1 MGAAE
6 PIRALL
12 FAVLQGV
19 HLRFVLV
26 CSNRVFPF
34 DVLSGGRSSLVAVD
48 TILWDLPVD
57 LAAVQSSLG
66 AADATLLR
74 LLLDLAVD
82 QSGLEAADTTLLRS
96 LLGLAVDQYGLEAAG
111 STLLRSLL
119 GFAADQYGLEAAGF
133 HLAGLSSVQSV
144 ARYYFPFV
152 GTILS
157 DTLPGLGSGRFV
169 YWGRSSFFAARH
181 SLPVVAL

>member
-1 MGAAE
+1 MGAGE
-6 PIRALL
+6 STRVLF
-12 FAVLQGV
+12 FAVLRGA
-19 HLRFVLV
+19 HLGPVPFY
-26 CSNRVFPF
+26 SNRVFPF
-34 DVLSGGRSSLVAVD
+34 DVPSEDHSSLVA
-48 TILWDLPVD
+48 
-57 LAAVQSSLG
+57 
-66 AADATLLR
+66 AD
-74 LLLDLAVD
+74 
-82 QSGLEAADTTLLRS
+82 STLLRS

-119 GFAADQYGLEAAGF
+119 GLAVDQYGLEAAGF

-144 ARYYFPFV
+144 AHYYFPFV

-157 DTLPGLGSGRFV
+157 DTLPGLGSERFV

>member
-6 PIRALL
+6 SIRALL

-26 CSNRVFPF
+26 CSNRVSPF
-34 DVLSGGRSSLVAVD
+34 DVLSGGHSSLVAVD
-48 TILWDLPVD
+48 TILWDSPVD

-96 LLGLAVDQYGLEAAG
+96 LLDLAVDQ
-111 STLLRSLL
+111 S
-119 GFAADQYGLEAAGF
+119 GLEAAGF
-133 HLAGLSSVQSV
+133 HLAGLPSVQLV
-144 ARYYFPFV
+144 ARYCFPFV
-152 GTILS
+152 GTILLDS
-157 DTLPGLGSGRFV
+157 LPGLGFGRFA
-169 YWGRSSFFAARH
+169 YCGRSSVFATKHFR
-181 SLPVVAL
+181 PVVAL

>member
-26 CSNRVFPF
+26 CSNRVSPL

-48 TILWDLPVD
+48 TILWDSPVD
-57 LAAVQSSLG
+57 PAAVLSSLVS
-66 AADATLLR
+66 ADALLLR
-74 LLLDLAVD
+74 LSRDLAVD
-82 QSGLEAADTTLLRS
+82 QSGLEAAD
-96 LLGLAVDQYGLEAAG
+96 

-119 GFAADQYGLEAAGF
+119 DLAVDQYGLEAAGF

-144 ARYYFPFV
+144 ARY
-152 GTILS
+152 
-157 DTLPGLGSGRFV
+157 
-169 YWGRSSFFAARH
+169 
-181 SLPVVAL
+181 